1 MTGYYVQ
8 IMEILEPK
16 VGHVMAE
23 AVLMKTCTK
32 LGIAPENITA
42 DTLPAFADE
51 LSEPLTIYAGEK
63 FAKTL
68 IKMIKTISP

>member
-1 MTGYYVQ
+1 MTGYYEK

-16 VGHVMAE
+16 VGHALAE
-23 AVLMKTCTK
+23 SVLMKTCTK

-42 DTLPAFADE
+42 DTLPILADE
-51 LSEPLTIYAGEK
+51 LFGPLTIYAGER

-68 IKMIKTISP
+68 IAQIKTIIP